1 MMPYCDYQD
10 CEEVAHKIYD
20 TDEQFVHVSLCIRH
34 DPAYTMTIRDLLAE
48 FMGNI
53 EEWETQIEGSP
64 TPEHYKQLDKIY
76 DLSEV
81 EIRHLLA
88 VEALTQEADTAV
100 TDLANTSPDTST
112 DVSNPP
118 SPPEKN
124 KL

>member
-1 MMPYCDYQD
+1 MMPYCDYID
-10 CEEVAHKIYD
+10 CEEVAETMYD
-20 TDEQFVHVSLCIRH
+20 TDEQFVHVWLCTRH

-48 FMGNI
+48 FMSNI

-100 TDLANTSPDTST
+100 SDLVATDKEPI
-112 DVSNPP
+112 
-118 SPPEKN
+118 
-124 KL
+124 